1 MLERRYLGKDSAG
14 NVTETPEQLF
24 RRVAHNVALA
34 EANYGASKADV
45 AATEERFYALMTSF
59 RFLPNSPTLGNAG
72 RPLQQLAAC
81 FVLPVNDS
89 MEGIFDALKH
99 TALIHKSGGG
109 TGFSFSRLR
118 PAGDRVSAT
127 GGIASGPVS
136 FMRVFDAATEAI
148 KQGGTRRGANMAIL
162 SVYHPDI
169 EAFVDAKADM
179 VSLQNFNC
187 SVAVDAPFMEAVEK
201 GSQYTLRNPR
211 SGKAAGRRSARKI
224 YKRIVEN
231 AWTNGDPGLVFID
244 RIDADNPTP
253 ELGEIEATNPCVTRD
268 TWVLTDRGPAQ
279 VEDVIGRPATLIV
292 NGSAQETGPEGF
304 FHTGSRPI
312 VRVMTKEGYAL
323 KLTPDHLVR
332 RVCRMTRY
340 RLLADWVPAG
350 RLRSGDR
357 LVLHDHRELRGWP
370 GPYSEGEG
378 YLVGLLA
385 GDGTLTEKK
394 AILAAWPQAPGADGI
409 AAAALEAA
417 MALPHRSDFAGWQ
430 TLRSGERRMALG
442 SLKKLALALGMRPG
456 CKAITPVLEAGSSEF
471 YSGFLRGL
479 FDADGSAQGGQRK
492 GVSVRLAQSDLPAL
506 EAVQRMLLRLGIAS
520 RIYQNRRNQQ
530 ERLMP
535 DGRGGSKLYPTKA
548 QHELV
553 ISGENMARYAE
564 LIGFC
569 DTAKRDR
576 LESSLAAYRR
586 CLNRE
591 RFVATV
597 QSVEPDGEE
606 DVFDVRVAG
615 VNAFDANGIDV
626 HNCGEQPLLPYES
639 CNLGSLNLATFAKAF
654 AKPSR
659 ARRNGAAADGVDWD
673 ALAEAIPDC
682 IRFLDDVIDQNL
694 YPIQEIDDATK
705 ATRKVGLGVM
715 GWADLLAAL
724 RLPYD
729 SKEAVA
735 LAERMMSFIQ
745 QHADEA
751 SKQLAQ
757 ERGVFPAWEGSIYAG
772 NGASGKGARRFRNA
786 TRTTIAPTGTLSII
800 ADCSGGIEPT
810 FALAFMR
817 QHHLD
822 PKAPE
827 KVTQLPEVN
836 RRFEAVAKAEGFHS
850 KKLMESLA
858 EGASLSDVENVPA
871 WVRNVFVTSHD
882 IAPEWHV
889 RMQAAFQRH
898 TDNAVSK
905 TINFRADATLEDVE
919 RAYQLAYR
927 EGCKGI
933 TIYRDQSRAQ
943 QVLSHAAIRGPEQ
956 AEALAAEQDLGMAA
970 EAPHGPYRR
979 RLPDERPAI
988 THKFRVG
995 EQEGYITVG
1004 LYDDGSPGELFITI
1018 SKEGSTIRGLMDS
1031 VAVLTSLALQYGV
1044 PLEDLSKKFRGVHF
1058 EPAGL
1063 TNNKELPTA
1072 SSLIDYVFR
1081 WLESRFGGEGRRARG
1096 KGQGGGA
1103 ELHQGDGAVEDV
1115 STGLACPDCGSV
1127 VVFAEGCLTCRSCGY
1142 TKCG

>member
-14 NVTETPEQLF
+14 KVTETPEQLF

-169 EAFVDAKADM
+169 EVFVEAKADM

-211 SGKAAGRRSARKI
+211 TGKAAGRRSARKI
-224 YKRIVEN
+224 YKRIIEN
-231 AWTNGDPGLVFID
+231 AWKNGDPGIVFID

-253 ELGEIEATNPCVTRD
+253 ELGEIEATNP
-268 TWVLTDRGPAQ
+268 
-279 VEDVIGRPATLIV
+279 
-292 NGSAQETGPEGF
+292 
-304 FHTGSRPI
+304 
-312 VRVMTKEGYAL
+312 
-323 KLTPDHLVR
+323 
-332 RVCRMTRY
+332 
-340 RLLADWVPAG
+340 
-350 RLRSGDR
+350 
-357 LVLHDHRELRGWP
+357 
-370 GPYSEGEG
+370 
-378 YLVGLLA
+378 
-385 GDGTLTEKK
+385 
-394 AILAAWPQAPGADGI
+394 
-409 AAAALEAA
+409 
-417 MALPHRSDFAGWQ
+417 
-430 TLRSGERRMALG
+430 
-442 SLKKLALALGMRPG
+442 
-456 CKAITPVLEAGSSEF
+456 
-471 YSGFLRGL
+471 
-479 FDADGSAQGGQRK
+479 
-492 GVSVRLAQSDLPAL
+492 
-506 EAVQRMLLRLGIAS
+506 
-520 RIYQNRRNQQ
+520 
-530 ERLMP
+530 
-535 DGRGGSKLYPTKA
+535 
-548 QHELV
+548 
-553 ISGENMARYAE
+553 
-564 LIGFC
+564 
-569 DTAKRDR
+569 
-576 LESSLAAYRR
+576 
-586 CLNRE
+586 
-591 RFVATV
+591 
-597 QSVEPDGEE
+597 
-606 DVFDVRVAG
+606 
-615 VNAFDANGIDV
+615 
-626 HNCGEQPLLPYES
+626 CGEQPLLPYES

-654 AKPSR
+654 AKPAKLR
-659 ARRNGAAADGVDWD
+659 RNGAGARRNGAKARRNSAAAGGVDWD
-673 ALAEAIPDC
+673 ALGETIPDC

-694 YPIQEIDDATK
+694 YPIPEIEQATK

-745 QHADEA
+745 QHADDA
-751 SKQLAQ
+751 SIQLAQ
-757 ERGVFPAWEGSIYAG
+757 ERGVFPAWERSIYAT
-772 NGASGKGARRFRNA
+772 NGSSRKGERRFRNA

-800 ADCSGGIEPT
+800 ADCSGGIEPV

-822 PKAPE
+822 PKSPE

-871 WVRNVFVTSHD
+871 WVRKVFVTSHD
-882 IAPEWHV
+882 ISPEWHV

-905 TINFRADATLEDVE
+905 TINFSASATVEDVE
-919 RAYQLAYR
+919 RAYRLAYQ

-943 QVLSHAAIRGPEQ
+943 QVLSHATIRGPEQ
-956 AEALAAEQDLGMAA
+956 AEAQAVEQALGIAA
-970 EAPHGPYRR
+970 EAPPGPYRR

-1004 LYDDGSPGELFITI
+1004 LFDDGSPGEVFITI

-1044 PLEDLSKKFRGVHF
+1044 PLSDLSKKFRGVHF

-1063 TNNKELPTA
+1063 TNNKELPSA
-1072 SSLIDYVFR
+1072 SSLIDYIFR
-1081 WLESRFGGEGRRARG
+1081 WLEGRFVQPSASRTAS
-1096 KGQGGGA
+1096 A
-1103 ELHQGDGAVEDV
+1103 SEDV